1 MALSASM
8 RLDQRFFL
16 LVVPPRS
23 CANMALALV
32 FGCSDAL
39 LRVLEGEVAALLG
52 IDADAEALAT
62 ATLATGVLAIG
73 VLATGVLATATLAT
87 GVLATGVL
95 AIGVLAIGVLGGL
108 ACGCGCGSAL
118 LLLDLVGTAVCL

>member
-62 ATLATGVLAIG
+62 ATLATGVLATGVLAIG
-73 VLATGVLATATLAT
+73 VLAI
-87 GVLATGVL
+87 GVL

-108 ACGCGCGSAL
+108 ACGCGCCGSAL